1 MAQTLQEEKQT
12 DEKLSQLA
20 ESELNPAA
28 IQGAQ
33 AESSGGGKG
42 AGKRASAS

>member
-28 IQGAQ
+28 MQGAS
-33 AESSGGGKG
+33 AEEAGGKGGGK
-42 AGKRASAS
+42 R